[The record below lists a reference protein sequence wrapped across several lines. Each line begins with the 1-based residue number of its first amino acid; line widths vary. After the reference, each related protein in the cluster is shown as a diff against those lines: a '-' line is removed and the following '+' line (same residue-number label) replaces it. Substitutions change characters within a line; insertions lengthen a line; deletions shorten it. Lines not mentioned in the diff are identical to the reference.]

1 MFIVLAVYAF
11 KERLAFV
18 NIVSHLLS
26 DNAIAVLVIVEVL
39 VSVVYDC
46 VGLEVLVVV
55 EDGDGLGW

>member
-1 MFIVLAVYAF
+1 MLAVYAF
-11 KERLAFV
+11 KEHLAFV

-46 VGLEVLVVV
+46 VGLEVLIVV

>member
-1 MFIVLAVYAF
+1 MLAVYAF

-26 DNAIAVLVIVEVL
+26 DNAIAILVIVEVL
-39 VSVVYDC
+39 VLVAYDC

-55 EDGDGLGW
+55 EDRVGLGW